1 MGEEI
6 YIKEPETLEV
16 RDSSLTRK
24 EFLRLIIIYSHSK
37 MSGLAIEQGFCW
49 VVWGIGRDQE
59 GLNRRPKNFPKK
71 MDDFPLENEWY

>member
-1 MGEEI
+1 
-6 YIKEPETLEV
+6 
-16 RDSSLTRK
+16 
-24 EFLRLIIIYSHSK
+24 

-49 VVWGIGRDQE
+49 VIWGIGRDQE